1 MRANWLVALGIGVGG
16 IAVIT
21 VVFATIG
28 SDLPTTI
35 PALLLLVPVT
45 AASVLSNRFVA
56 LVVAVLAACTYAL
69 AFIPPIGAIQ
79 IGLTEDVF
87 VLLTFVLVAL
97 LVGVLK
103 LRDRS
108 AGAALLDDRRAILL
122 RGVSHD
128 LRTPLT
134 TIHAIST
141 DLREGAARYDEGTRH
156 ELLTR
161 VVHESERLDRIVGNL
176 LSVSRVNAGVLA
188 PAVEPESVAIL
199 VSSSVERLQ
208 PAGGPVIVIDI
219 DPHLPDVR
227 ADAVQIDQVL
237 SNLLDNAL
245 THGSDQEPVTVSA
258 RRVGDGVE
266 VIVSDHGP
274 GFSGEALANV
284 FQPLRRTTG
293 RSTGL
298 GLTVCKAIV
307 EAHGGTIS
315 VGDSPDG
322 GARVRFT
329 LPVDDADDHGGRG

>member
-1 MRANWLVALGIGVGG
+1 M
-16 IAVIT
+16 
-21 VVFATIG
+21 
-28 SDLPTTI
+28 
-35 PALLLLVPVT
+35 
-45 AASVLSNRFVA
+45 
-56 LVVAVLAACTYAL
+56 
-69 AFIPPIGAIQ
+69 
-79 IGLTEDVF
+79 
-87 VLLTFVLVAL
+87 
-97 LVGVLK
+97 
-103 LRDRS
+103 
-108 AGAALLDDRRAILL
+108 
-122 RGVSHD
+122 
-128 LRTPLT
+128 
-134 TIHAIST
+134 
-141 DLREGAARYDEGTRH
+141 
-156 ELLTR
+156 
-161 VVHESERLDRIVGNL
+161 
-176 LSVSRVNAGVLA
+176 
-188 PAVEPESVAIL
+188 
-199 VSSSVERLQ
+199 
-208 PAGGPVIVIDI
+208 
-219 DPHLPDVR
+219 R